1 MPGCRHDRAPS
12 RGQSRKPVRPSGMT
26 KPSAWRAFL
35 RPAAYRH
42 SGTLPAWRKASRT
55 APKHPPFLV
64 RAGAN
69 LTESPERH
77 PPSLPEHPRDGASRT
92 VCQTRWPPAPSGQKS
107 LRNGQAAGQLPCF
120 LPRRPLPG
128 APTLP
133 SLPVALNTALC
144 TDSVPPCGVP
154 CRQPNQSVCPTGSA
168 SSSQEGPFP
177 SFQSYSSAP
186 EASTREKER
195 KKTLRPSSLPAS
207 PLLSGRMACLI
218 SNSRQTATGTFAP
231 T

>member
-1 MPGCRHDRAPS
+1 
-12 RGQSRKPVRPSGMT
+12 MT

-35 RPAAYRH
+35 RPAAYRTFWNAPRVEKGQPH
-42 SGTLPAWRKASRT
+42 GSETSPLPDGGPVQALLKVRHGIRLPCRSI
-55 APKHPPFLV
+55 PKPEHHGPLV
-64 RAGAN
+64 RQDG
-69 LTESPERH
+69 L
-77 PPSLPEHPRDGASRT
+77 PP
-92 VCQTRWPPAPSGQKS
+92 PPASDHHETG
-107 LRNGQAAGQLPCF
+107 RLPGSF
-120 LPRRPLPG
+120 RASSRRRPRPG

-168 SSSQEGPFP
+168 SSSQEGPSHTFRAIP
-177 SFQSYSSAP
+177 AAGSK
-186 EASTREKER
+186 REK
-195 KKTLRPSSLPAS
+195 KTPSLFTPSI
-207 PLLSGRMACLI
+207 PLLSGRMTCLI

>member
-1 MPGCRHDRAPS
+1 
-12 RGQSRKPVRPSGMT
+12 MT

-35 RPAAYRH
+35 RPAAYRTFWNAPRVEK
-42 SGTLPAWRKASRT
+42 GCT

-69 LTESPERH
+69 LAESPAGHR
-77 PPSLPEHPRDGASRT
+77 PSLAEHPQAGASRT
-92 VCQTRWPPAPSGQKS
+92 ACQTRWPPAPSGQKS

-177 SFQSYSSAP
+177 YFPSYSSGRKQA
-186 EASTREKER
+186 RER
-195 KKTLRPSSLPAS
+195 KRKRKHSAPLHSPAS

-218 SNSRQTATGTFAP
+218 PNSRQTATGTFAP